1 MIGVVD
7 YGMGNLRSVL
17 NALEAIEAPARLVA
31 TPEEARAA
39 ERLVLPGV
47 GAFGAAMERLD
58 AQGFADA
65 LPDLV
70 AGGRPLLGICLGMQ
84 LLADRSTEHG
94 DHRGLGLIPGDVV
107 RIQTDPSLRVPHVGW
122 NDAAIV
128 RETPLLCDLS
138 DPPSFYFVHSYVFQT
153 ADPGAVTATTDYGRP
168 LTACVEGDGVYGAQ
182 FHPEKSQRDGL
193 ALLRNFTR
201 C

>member
-17 NALEAIEAPARLVA
+17 NALEAAEAPARLVA
-31 TPEEARAA
+31 TPAEAREA
-39 ERLVLPGV
+39 ERLILPGV

-58 AQGFADA
+58 EQGFSEA

-70 AGGRPLLGICLGMQ
+70 AAGRPLLGICLGMQ
-84 LLADRSTEHG
+84 LLAERSTEHG
-94 DHRGLGLIPGDVV
+94 ERSGLGLVAGDVV
-107 RIQTDPSLRVPHVGW
+107 RIETDPSLRIPHVGW
-122 NDAAIV
+122 NDV
-128 RETPLLCDLS
+128 SVVGDTPLLAGLADE
-138 DPPSFYFVHSYVFQT
+138 PTFYFVHSYVFET
-153 ADPGAVTATTDYGRP
+153 ADPGAVTATCDYGRP
-168 LTACVEGDGVYGAQ
+168 LTACVAGDGVFGAQ

-193 ALLRNFTR
+193 TLLRNFAR